1 MTDICR
7 EQPPLDLPDSHES
20 SDSFSSLFGSYDDTV
35 VSNVV
40 VANSY
45 DQQISS
51 KKMLTCH
58 ACSVDK
64 RFFRVKNNITV
75 VFCSRL
81 GCSSSSPKL
90 IYGNPVDTKL
100 LLKKVEKSVTF
111 RDAVNDIRSQII
123 PEILDEETIT
133 RLKSGEE
140 SFTLSKDTVGVAKA
154 RKNSSTPIEMQE
166 MLLFLPGCF
175 KQDEGVYELDEHG
188 EVRDISEQYG
198 LIERPYDSRE
208 ARSNFKACSYLDYVV
223 RSDVG
228 KRTAAE
234 VKHKQKMTDAITYHE
249 SERDRL
255 VSHIEKL
262 TGYTKICL
270 FEQVPDIEMKIKEY
284 TKKLETVTKNIDAI
298 QKMRDSIAVDGKYF
312 LRKHDM
318 TPHDVVPLSHILNHP
333 SNIDGT
339 LFIVKVCRNMCG
351 EHLPEE
357 QRYTSLKGK
366 SSDDSSD
373 TAKMI
378 FSNSRRS
385 SPRRPSRRSPSPIRP
400 RSPRRPIS
408 PIPKSQKGPN
418 TRGRSRDR
426 SIDKNSD
433 KSGGKIVINK
443 PNKCRHKNRNKYRRM
458 LTRRKRN
465 NVTKKKLNKR

>member
-20 SDSFSSLFGSYDDTV
+20 SDSFSSLFESYDDTV
-35 VSNVV
+35 VSKVE

-45 DQQISS
+45 HDKISL
-51 KKMLTCH
+51 KRMLTCH
-58 ACSVDK
+58 ACSVEN
-64 RFFRVKNNITV
+64 RFFKVKNNITV

-133 RLKSGEE
+133 RLRRGEE
-140 SFTLSKDTVGVAKA
+140 LYTLSKDTKGVAKA

-188 EVRDISEQYG
+188 EVRDISAQYG
-198 LIERPYDSRE
+198 LIERPYESRG

-234 VKHKQKMTDAITYHE
+234 EKHKYKMMEAIKYHHF
-249 SERDRL
+249 ERNRL
-255 VSHIEKL
+255 DSHIQKL
-262 TGYTKICL
+262 TGYTKRCL
-270 FEQVPDIEMKIKEY
+270 LKQVPDIEMKIKEY

-298 QKMRDSIAVDGKYF
+298 QKMHDSIAVDGKYF
-312 LRKHDM
+312 LRKHDT

-351 EHLPEE
+351 EHLLEE
-357 QRYTSLKGK
+357 ERYTSRKGK
-366 SSDDSSD
+366 SSDDNSD
-373 TAKMI
+373 TDKMI
-378 FSNSRRS
+378 FSNAN
-385 SPRRPSRRSPSPIRP
+385 SPRRPSPRRP

-408 PIPKSQKGPN
+408 PSPRSQKGPN

-426 SIDKNSD
+426 SSD
-433 KSGGKIVINK
+433 RSSDISGGKIVINK

-465 NVTKKKLNKR
+465 NVTKKKLKRS